1 MIIAKLISKLL
12 NLHLEANPE
21 VCKLLQKIS
30 GKLIRLNLPLAGI
43 TFLITP
49 EGLLDPEEEE
59 PDCQITI
66 TAAAASHLLHQDKL
80 QTYRHITID
89 GQRSVGQQFL
99 TALAQINITNI
110 LYQHNSQVLG
120 IMALVV
126 EKQLTQL
133 IGYLQLIRDN
143 GSYSMGKYLQ
153 FETALVSDKFTLEK
167 FYRDVDELR
176 DRVELLTKR
185 FEKQVHH

>member
-1 MIIAKLISKLL
+1 MIIATLIAKLL
-12 NLHLEANPE
+12 NLHLEANPQVRE
-21 VCKLLQKIS
+21 LLQKIA

-49 EGLLDPEEEE
+49 EGLLAPEEEE

-66 TAAAASHLLHQDKL
+66 TAAATSHLLHQDKL
-80 QTYRHITID
+80 QTYRHITFD
-89 GQRSVGQQFL
+89 GQRTIGQQFL
-99 TALAQINITNI
+99 TALAQINITNV

-133 IGYLQLIRDN
+133 INYLQLIRDN
-143 GSYSMGKYLQ
+143 SSYSLGKYLQ
-153 FETALVSDKFTLEK
+153 FETELVSDKFTLEK
-167 FYRDVDELR
+167 FYRDVDDLR

>member
-1 MIIAKLISKLL
+1 MLITKLIAKLL
-12 NLHLEANPE
+12 NLHLAANPE
-21 VCKLLQKIS
+21 VMAQLQKIS

-43 TFLITP
+43 TLLITP

-66 TAAAASHLLHQDKL
+66 SPAVVSHLLHQDKL
-80 QTYRHITID
+80 QTYRHITIN
-89 GQRSVGQQFL
+89 GQRAIGQQFL
-99 TALAQINITNI
+99 TALAQINITNV

-120 IMALVV
+120 IMAVV
-126 EKQLTQL
+126 IEKQLTQL
-133 IGYLQLIRDN
+133 ITYLQLLRDN
-143 GSYSMGKYLQ
+143 SSYSLGKYLQ
-153 FETALVSDKFTLEK
+153 FETDLVSDKFILEK

-185 FEKQVHH
+185 FEKQVNH

>member
-1 MIIAKLISKLL
+1 MIIAKLIAKLL

-21 VCKLLQKIS
+21 VRKLLQKIS

-49 EGLLDPEEEE
+49 EGLLNPEEEE

-66 TAAAASHLLHQDKL
+66 TPAAASHLLHQDKL

-89 GQRSVGQQFL
+89 GQRAIGQQFL
-99 TALAQINITNI
+99 TALAQINITNV
-110 LYQHNSQVLG
+110 LYQHNSQLLG
-120 IMALVV
+120 VMAVIV

-133 IGYLQLIRDN
+133 ISYLQLLRDN
-143 GSYSMGKYLQ
+143 SSYSLGKYLQ
-153 FETALVSDKFTLEK
+153 FETALVSDKFILEK

>member
-1 MIIAKLISKLL
+1 MLITKLIAKLL
-12 NLHLEANPE
+12 NLHLAANPE
-21 VCKLLQKIS
+21 VTAQLQKIS

-43 TFLITP
+43 TFLVTP

-59 PDCQITI
+59 ADCQITI
-66 TAAAASHLLHQDKL
+66 LPAAVSHLLHQDKL

-89 GQRSVGQQFL
+89 GQRAIGQQFL
-99 TALAQINITNI
+99 TALAQIKITNV

-120 IMALVV
+120 IMAVV
-126 EKQLTQL
+126 IEKQLTQL
-133 IGYLQLIRDN
+133 ITYLQLLRDN
-143 GSYSMGKYLQ
+143 SSYSLGKYLQ
-153 FETALVSDKFTLEK
+153 FETDLVSDKFILEK

-185 FEKQVHH
+185 FEKQVNH